1 MAAMFVCL
9 CAVLAISA
17 AMFFTAWIA
26 VRLKGCKISLKKF
39 FIFLDKNY

>member
-9 CAVLAISA
+9 CAVA
-17 AMFFTAWIA
+17 ALGVTMFFAAWLA

>member
-1 MAAMFVCL
+1 MAAMCIAL
-9 CAVLAISA
+9 CTVTAICA
-17 AMFFTAWIA
+17 ELFFAAWIA